1 MIIGKR
7 YSRRVVGGEPNA
19 RVAEE
24 PGAANWSAA
33 DGPRA
38 VDGNRTTDRM
48 ACRGVDGGACVA
60 HMFRNTQGI
69 IRTLLMTIVSSAD
82 VQKNFGR
89 YKEAAKAEPVV
100 VTQYGKPAVV
110 ILLASEYER
119 LKELDRRVLRLDDMS
134 DSEIEEMLQSEIP
147 PDHRYGL
154 ADIPD

>member
-1 MIIGKR
+1 
-7 YSRRVVGGEPNA
+7 
-19 RVAEE
+19 
-24 PGAANWSAA
+24 
-33 DGPRA
+33 
-38 VDGNRTTDRM
+38 
-48 ACRGVDGGACVA
+48 
-60 HMFRNTQGI
+60 
-69 IRTLLMTIVSSAD
+69 MTIVSSAD

-147 PDHRYGL
+147 PATDTAWPTSRTDRVVLPRTPFPGPIVRYAFL
-154 ADIPD
+154 

>member
-1 MIIGKR
+1 
-7 YSRRVVGGEPNA
+7 
-19 RVAEE
+19 
-24 PGAANWSAA
+24 
-33 DGPRA
+33 
-38 VDGNRTTDRM
+38 
-48 ACRGVDGGACVA
+48 
-60 HMFRNTQGI
+60 
-69 IRTLLMTIVSSAD
+69 MTIVSSAD